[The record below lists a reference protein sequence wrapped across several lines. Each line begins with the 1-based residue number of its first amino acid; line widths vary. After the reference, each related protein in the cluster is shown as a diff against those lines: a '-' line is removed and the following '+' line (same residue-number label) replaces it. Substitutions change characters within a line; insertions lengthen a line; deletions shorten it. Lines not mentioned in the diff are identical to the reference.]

1 MRQVVIE
8 PRAELVGEEQH
19 DGNDQ
24 PGDED
29 RKRRRLRRTE
39 YRNEQ
44 IGNAV
49 TQHLVGN
56 ERPAENDSEQEK
68 VEIEIAEVG
77 QARPAPYDV
86 SGE

>member
-1 MRQVVIE
+1 MTVMTSLETKAGSAVGCVGPNIE
-8 PRAELVGEEQH
+8 
-19 DGNDQ
+19 
-24 PGDED
+24 
-29 RKRRRLRRTE
+29 
-39 YRNEQ
+39 NEQ